1 MCGLRDCIQALLAV
15 RGGREQQNADRLSAI
30 AFLHD
35 LVHSYLLPQ
44 FPKEKAGAHLEVAV
58 HASVLVRQAIDG
70 VSAACLHASAPAAAA
85 VAAAPCGLDR
95 SHVRKQL
102 LQLVDELLA
111 ILQDWGMREAD
122 AATGQD
128 GDKGPAGD
136 PETARIASALIRQ
149 ELYASVLSLC
159 KCLGPDA
166 VAAKAD
172 RRVVWRLDV
181 DAERVIAD
189 RREALVPIVLADVV
203 SHEDYDEGCRVQLLA
218 LRCAVH
224 ILPLSG
230 RGGLSSVLGGKL
242 AVDGATAS
250 PLLKPHKST
259 SMSLSKTGRSS
270 LRASSYLRTAPPA
283 LASLLRQSALGEHL
297 CADFAG
303 STALAEVLHL
313 HHSGAPA
320 PQLETFVA
328 KVELLKAIAANPVG
342 REHLRDTGVIHTICA
357 SSILSAA
364 MSSQARSTVKLS
376 VGK

>member
-1 MCGLRDCIQALLAV
+1 M
-15 RGGREQQNADRLSAI
+15 
-30 AFLHD
+30 
-35 LVHSYLLPQ
+35 
-44 FPKEKAGAHLEVAV
+44 
-58 HASVLVRQAIDG
+58 
-70 VSAACLHASAPAAAA
+70 
-85 VAAAPCGLDR
+85 
-95 SHVRKQL
+95 RKKL
-102 LQLVDELLA
+102 LQLLDELLA

-122 AATGQD
+122 AASGQD

-166 VAAKAD
+166 VAAKAKAGPRD
-172 RRVVWRLDV
+172 GWRLDA
-181 DAERVIAD
+181 DAERVMAD
-189 RREALVPIVLADVV
+189 RREALVPIALADVV
-203 SHEDYDEGCRVQLLA
+203 SQDDYDEGCRVQLLA

-230 RGGLSSVLGGKL
+230 RGGLSSLFGGKL

-250 PLLKPHKST
+250 SPLKAHKSM
-259 SMSLSKTGRSS
+259 SMGLSKTARSS

-283 LASLLRQSALGEHL
+283 LASLLRQSALGGHL

-313 HHSGAPA
+313 HHSRAPA

-328 KVELLKAIAANPVG
+328 KVELLKAIAANPIG

-364 MSSQARSTVKLS
+364 MSSQV
-376 VGK
+376 